1 MSYAEQKEEVYQS
14 ILRLTQ
20 GDQQAFTDIYNLYS
34 RKLFLHI
41 LHITKDQDTA
51 EGLLQDVF
59 VKVWDNRSSI
69 DPDQSFQAWLYTIA
83 RNTVYS
89 YFRQLAKDQKLQEQ
103 LFHHFDELYEIE
115 VDSNLQDKQ
124 EQLLDRALATLS
136 ERRRQVF
143 QLCKIERKSYE
154 EAAVLLGISTSTVS
168 NLMVKANQEIRKF
181 IQEHYDEILLFIIAC
196 HIK

>member
-1 MSYAEQKEEVYQS
+1 MSYTEQKEEVYQS

-20 GDQQAFTDIYNLYS
+20 GDQLAFTDIYNVYS

-41 LHITKDQDTA
+41 LTITKDKDTA

-59 VKVWDNRSSI
+59 MKVWDNRSSI

-89 YFRQLAKDQKLQEQ
+89 YFRQVAKDQKLQQQ
-103 LFHHFDELYEIE
+103 LYHHFDELYEVE
-115 VDSNLQDKQ
+115 MDGNLQDKQ
-124 EQLLDRALATLS
+124 EELLGRALATLS

-181 IQEHYDEILLFIIAC
+181 IQEHYGEILLFIIAC

>member
-1 MSYAEQKEEVYQS
+1 MSYAQQTEQVYQI

-41 LHITKDQDTA
+41 LTITKDQYTA

-59 VKVWDNRSSI
+59 MKVWDNRSSI

-103 LFHHFDELYEIE
+103 LYHHFDELYEIE
-115 VDSNLQDKQ
+115 MDGNLQDKQ
-124 EQLLDRALATLS
+124 EELLGRALATLS